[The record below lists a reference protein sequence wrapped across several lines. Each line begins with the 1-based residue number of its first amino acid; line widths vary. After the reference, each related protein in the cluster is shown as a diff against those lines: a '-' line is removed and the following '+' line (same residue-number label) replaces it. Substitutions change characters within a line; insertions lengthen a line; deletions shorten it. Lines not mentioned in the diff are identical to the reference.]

1 MGLIYVLLIA
11 VAGFGIVSYFM
22 QYSIELDSNPE
33 NIIKDGLV
41 KELIEHIVNDTSSPY
56 KVENNKIIVGRF
68 EIRQNNDAFWFPYY
82 VYRNGLPFRPFRERH
97 DIDDWDEKI
106 GYVRWLSNDWKLIK
120 ELLKHHKTPVEQ
132 KQRQKLNL
140 EK

>member
-1 MGLIYVLLIA
+1 MGIIIALLIA
-11 VAGFGIVSYFM
+11 VAIFGIISYFM

-33 NIIKDGLV
+33 QIIKDGLI
-41 KELIEHIVNDTSSPY
+41 KELIERTVNDTSIPFII
-56 KVENNKIIVGRF
+56 KENEIVAGRF
-68 EIRQNNDAFWFPYY
+68 AIRQTDGTFWFPYY
-82 VYRNGLPFRPFRERH
+82 VYRNGLPFRERH

-106 GYVRWLSNDWKLIK
+106 GYVRWLSKDWKLIND
-120 ELLKHHKTPVEQ
+120 LLKKNKKPIEQ

>member
-1 MGLIYVLLIA
+1 MGLIYALLIA

-22 QYSIELDSNPE
+22 QYSFELDSNPE

-41 KELIEHIVNDTSSPY
+41 KELIERTVNDPSIPY
-56 KVENNKIIVGRF
+56 TVEENKITVGRF
-68 EIRQNNDAFWFPYY
+68 EIKKNDEAFWFPYY
-82 VYRNGLPFRPFRERH
+82 VYKTALPYRERH
-97 DIDDWDEKI
+97 DIDDWGEKV
-106 GYVRWLSNDWKLIK
+106 GYVRWLSNDWKLIND
-120 ELLKHHKTPVEQ
+120 LLKKNKKPVEQ

>member
-1 MGLIYVLLIA
+1 MGLIFALLIA
-11 VAGFGIVSYFM
+11 VAGVGIISYFM
-22 QYSIELDSNPE
+22 QYSVELDSNPE

-41 KELIEHIVNDTSSPY
+41 QELIEKAT
-56 KVENNKIIVGRF
+56 NNPLTEFEIREDKIIAGRF
-68 EIRQNNDAFWFPYY
+68 EIRQNDDAFWFPYY
-82 VYRNGLPFRPFRERH
+82 VYKVALPYGERNEIG
-97 DIDDWDEKI
+97 DWGEKV

-120 ELLKHHKTPVEQ
+120 DIMKQHKKPVEQ